1 MLKQINLSTEN
12 VQRPYLQSST
22 NPHNQSIIR
31 NSVFRKLFAVE
42 CHLFVPDPRI
52 VSTESNRDRHIFL
65 QWKPAF
71 VFVSQSDLIF
81 HRLVSNYRSIEM
93 TSLNKAGSISFCQ
106 MQTRDFS
113 AKYKYKADICLSKQ
127 AICSCV
133 YLILIW
139 KRYRSRSAI
148 HIWKL

>member
-1 MLKQINLSTEN
+1 MNLIRKIVFGWEFVHHSFILKSHW
-12 VQRPYLQSST
+12 VYL
-22 NPHNQSIIR
+22 PFP
-31 NSVFRKLFAVE
+31 VKRKLYKNMQTFCSKGE
-42 CHLFVPDPRI
+42 KK
-52 VSTESNRDRHIFL
+52 VSWHPSVRLYIFL

-106 MQTRDFS
+106 MKTRDFS